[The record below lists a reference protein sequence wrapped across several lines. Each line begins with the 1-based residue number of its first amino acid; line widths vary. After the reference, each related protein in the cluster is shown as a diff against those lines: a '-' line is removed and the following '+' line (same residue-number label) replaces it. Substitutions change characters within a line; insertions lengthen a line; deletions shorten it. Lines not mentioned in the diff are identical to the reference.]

1 MSMSKK
7 TSKSELQKLIKDAD
21 VMEICVQQI
30 KRDQSDSNKRTLL
43 SDFIRDAQAQIKDER
58 DVLLIAI
65 KVK

>member
-1 MSMSKK
+1 MSKK

-21 VMEICVQQI
+21 IMEICVQQI
-30 KRDQSDSNKRTLL
+30 KRNQSDSNKRTLL

-58 DVLLIAI
+58 DVLLISI